1 MAPKVD
7 LSQSAHGGEQCAGV
21 IFSLDLFHT
30 CLCLYPAGR
39 LAGPYKTLDFHFVS
53 YPVPFSFC
61 FLSHRTS
68 MTHPIQT
75 NLDQD
80 ASGTMKDALTQT
92 TPTTTLSGLS
102 LSDIHKVVAAAQPS
116 PPKSPDTDEA
126 RRSNRKGAED
136 AKIVELGEF
145 ESEQH
150 FYPRVLNAQIHPL
163 VQSFFT
169 LGNERIIARYTHLN
183 PQVNPEKLKEILS
196 YTPKYF
202 QWAGKP
208 KSSARVGGRYGLG

>member
-1 MAPKVD
+1 MWQAFFF
-7 LSQSAHGGEQCAGV
+7 SQRPVSHFLAYKTYFQIILTAFL
-21 IFSLDLFHT
+21 FSL
-30 CLCLYPAGR
+30 
-39 LAGPYKTLDFHFVS
+39 
-53 YPVPFSFC
+53 
-61 FLSHRTS
+61 LSPS
-68 MTHPIQT
+68 PPPLMTHSIQT
-75 NLDQD
+75 NFSPDELSNG
-80 ASGTMKDALTQT
+80 AGKLKDALTQT
-92 TPTTTLSGLS
+92 TPTTALSGLS
-102 LSDIHKVVAAAQPS
+102 LSDIHKVVTSTQPS

-126 RRSNRKGAED
+126 KKSNRKGAED
-136 AKIVELGEF
+136 AKIVVQGDF

-202 QWAGKP
+202 QWAGE
-208 KSSARVGGRYGLG
+208 

>member
-1 MAPKVD
+1 
-7 LSQSAHGGEQCAGV
+7 
-21 IFSLDLFHT
+21 
-30 CLCLYPAGR
+30 
-39 LAGPYKTLDFHFVS
+39 
-53 YPVPFSFC
+53 
-61 FLSHRTS
+61 

-208 KSSARVGGRYGLG
+208 KSYARVGRVVWLG

>member
-1 MAPKVD
+1 
-7 LSQSAHGGEQCAGV
+7 
-21 IFSLDLFHT
+21 
-30 CLCLYPAGR
+30 
-39 LAGPYKTLDFHFVS
+39 
-53 YPVPFSFC
+53 
-61 FLSHRTS
+61 

-208 KSSARVGGRYGLG
+208 KSSARVGGRYGLGWTNRQKKQNSLLSLWSTTG